1 MVGVGEFYSAS
12 EAWTAL
18 SYSTR
23 ERQESEKVEDSERE
37 RESSRLELKRETEV
51 ADWAL
56 GGRERPRGGRRMEAV
71 VLWVRGEVEE
81 EAR

>member
-1 MVGVGEFYSAS
+1 MVGVREFYSAS

-37 RESSRLELKRETEV
+37 RERELEVGTQARNGGGGLGSGWEREASWWEK
-51 ADWAL
+51 DGS
-56 GGRERPRGGRRMEAV
+56 GGFMG
-71 VLWVRGEVEE
+71 
-81 EAR
+81 AR